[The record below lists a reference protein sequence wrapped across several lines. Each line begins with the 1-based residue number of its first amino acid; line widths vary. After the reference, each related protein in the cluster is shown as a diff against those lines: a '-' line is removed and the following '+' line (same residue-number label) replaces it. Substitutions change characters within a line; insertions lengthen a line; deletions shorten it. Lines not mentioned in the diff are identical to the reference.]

1 MTSAPAH
8 TVVLALHY
16 QNETVHPEGR
26 IRVGIAEQSNER
38 AEIIAAAKRLL
49 GGARRHGIPVI
60 SVRIAF
66 RPDFADVQPN
76 AEIWRRVIASKAM
89 AEGSWGA
96 EFYDGLGP
104 EQGETIVTHRRNN
117 PFHESALG
125 EAIERLKAERLVVA
139 GISTTYV
146 VESAV
151 RHASDLGY
159 EVIVAADACSSAT
172 RKAHE
177 ASLEAMT
184 MLATVKTAA
193 DVVAEFASQRR

>member
-1 MTSAPAH
+1 MTAAPAH

-16 QNETVHPEGR
+16 QNETVHPQGR

-38 AEIIAAAKRLL
+38 ANIIAAAKTLL
-49 GGARRHGIPVI
+49 DGARRHGIPVI

-66 RPDFADVQPN
+66 RPDFEDVTQN
-76 AEIWRRVIASKAM
+76 AEIWKRVVANKAM

-96 EFYDGLGP
+96 AFYEGLGP
-104 EQGETIVTHRRNN
+104 VGDEPVITHNRNN
-117 PFHESALG
+117 PFHDSTLDDAVMHFDPD
-125 EAIERLKAERLVVA
+125 RLVIA

-172 RKAHE
+172 REAHE
-177 ASLEAMT
+177 ASLSAMA
-184 MLATVKTAA
+184 MLATIKTSAE
-193 DVVAEFASQRR
+193 VVAGFAGGRP

>member
-1 MTSAPAH
+1 MPAAPAH

-26 IRVGIAEQSNER
+26 IRVGIAENAGGR
-38 AEIIAAAKRLL
+38 AAIVAAARTLL
-49 GGARRHGIPVI
+49 DGARRHGVPVI

-66 RPDFADVQPN
+66 RPDFADVVQN
-76 AEIWRRVIASKAM
+76 SEIWRRVVANKAM

-96 EFYDGLGP
+96 EFYEGLGP
-104 EQGETIVTHRRNN
+104 VLDEPVVKHNRNN
-117 PFHESALG
+117 PFHGSTLEDEVKRYA
-125 EAIERLKAERLVVA
+125 AKRLVVA

-159 EVIVAADACSSAT
+159 EVVVAADACSSAT
-172 RKAHE
+172 AAAHE
-177 ASLEAMT
+177 ASLSAMA
-184 MLATVKTAA
+184 MLATIKTAA
-193 DVVAEFASQRR
+193 EIVAEFGGARP